1 MYEVPAIVGACATCI
16 APASLI
22 ATFAMILIGAII
34 AVQSERRNQRLISD
48 RPDHSQGDRAE
59 CNGRL

>member
-1 MYEVPAIVGACATCI
+1 MYEVSAIIGACTTCI

-22 ATFAMILIGAII
+22 ATFAMILVGAII

-48 RPDHSQGDRAE
+48 KIRSEP
-59 CNGRL
+59 GRSH